1 MVLPIDPNYAHPSG
15 IVDFDDFSYI
25 DNNRWDAKQE
35 VGSTSV
41 AAAGGE
47 LNITNDGTGT
57 AGISYLPSKQTFG
70 KIWRI
75 SSDLHISSFTGTHGE
90 LSLVLYKDG
99 DYVKFGPY
107 KSTGGTDENAY
118 LRSRINGV
126 DQAPLSISG
135 YGADVTNA
143 HTYTLVVLNTL
154 VQVYYDGEY
163 QTCIAFP
170 GLIDYQIRIEGGTWD
185 NTDVIDARAEEF
197 EAVNN
202 FDPLQMTIGFMCE
215 EMGTLVGDIYSR
227 IPSIQDDL
235 ATIKAGVAATA
246 ITTPFSGTLT
256 LTNTTP
262 VSIEFLT
269 ATNGNIFNFNLM
281 ADLGG
286 ADLDYCY
293 LFDAS
298 LGSYLNLS
306 TAANTLQTGTVPL
319 VPTTGPG
326 VGDCI
331 YFGNTTRFDRLDVY
345 IEDGVS
351 NLSTASP
358 NTFVWEYW
366 NGGAWAALTVTD
378 GTLNN
383 SKVFGQSGKVTFS
396 DVITEVAINSIT
408 AYWIRARVTAAGTS
422 KPVASHLQCSEIG
435 ATGFDSLAD
444 FLSVLRV
451 KIYRKIGGSYS
462 ALPSEDM
469 PFTQCILDR
478 NIDIATFECWSD
490 TKVEFS
496 LSSSPTSNVSIPYA
510 GYVQEL

>member
-75 SSDLHISSFTGTHGE
+75 SSDLHISTFAGTHGE

-135 YGADVTNA
+135 YGVDIATA

-154 VQVYYDGEY
+154 VLVYYDGEY

-185 NTDVIDARAEEF
+185 NSDIIDARAEEF

-202 FDPLQMTIGFMCE
+202 FDPLQMTIGFMLE
-215 EMGTLVGDIYSR
+215 ELGTMAEEIYAA
-227 IPSIQDDL
+227 IPGIQRDL
-235 ATIKAGVAATA
+235 ATIKSGIAATA
-246 ITTPFSGTLT
+246 VTVPISGTLI
-256 LTNTTP
+256 LTDTTP
-262 VSIEFLT
+262 VAIELLS
-269 ATNGNIFNFNLM
+269 ATYGDVFNVNLM

-286 ADLDYCY
+286 CNVDHCY
-293 LFDAS
+293 YYD
-298 LGSYLNLS
+298 
-306 TAANTLQTGTVPL
+306 
-319 VPTTGPG
+319 
-326 VGDCI
+326 
-331 YFGNTTRFDRLDVY
+331 GNTTTSYDQTTEANNLKTNSIYLAAPGGPHTWDNLTVGHDEIFHSVDVY
-345 IEDGVS
+345 MEDGVS
-351 NLSTASP
+351 NKT
-358 NTFVWEYW
+358 NNIVWWGYY
-366 NGGAWAALTVTD
+366 GGSWQHLHVTSDTTIYGGKSCGKSGRVTWSDDLEPVSYTD
-378 GTLNN
+378 G
-383 SKVFGQSGKVTFS
+383 
-396 DVITEVAINSIT
+396 IT
-408 AYWIRARVTAAGTS
+408 AYWVLAVNEAVGSVI
-422 KPVASHLQCSEIG
+422 PMASHIQVIPDSK
-435 ATGFDSLAD
+435 TGFDARAA
-444 FLSVLRV
+444 FLSSLYV
-451 KIYRKIGGSYS
+451 KIYRKVNGSYS
-462 ALPSEDM
+462 ALPSDIM

-478 NIDIATFECWSD
+478 NIDISTFECWSD
-490 TKVEFS
+490 TKIEFL
-496 LSSSPTSNVSIPYA
+496 LSSSPVANVYLPYT